1 MADFDKPPINEVVIG
16 KVFKP
21 RADLTVP
28 MFGRFWDLIEDNFP
42 KTQHAAPLI
51 ESGDSLEQNFMGMLP
66 RVWFVG
72 DDPSRLIQLQ
82 QDRLYYNW
90 RQLAGVD
97 SPYVRFDSIFIEYQR
112 YSEAF
117 ATFILSSLG
126 SPIEPTRLDLTY
138 VNVFR
143 RGREWQ
149 DFSDLGSVI
158 RGLDVLSNT
167 EKLGK
172 ASAGSF
178 QIDLR
183 PNNMPGRL
191 LIRLASGLDT
201 TSGAQLIKM
210 ELVAACG
217 AEELAGVEEK
227 AWYLQAHDA
236 IIEAFCTLTTEKAQ
250 KIWMRRSA

>member
-1 MADFDKPPINEVVIG
+1 MADFDKPPINEVVLG

-21 RADLTVP
+21 RGDLTVP
-28 MFGRFWDLIEDNFP
+28 MFGRFWDLIEEDFP
-42 KTQHAAPLI
+42 KTQHAPPLI
-51 ESGDSLEQNFMGMLP
+51 EPGGHSDKNFMGILP

-72 DDPSRLIQLQ
+72 EDPSRLIQLQ

-90 RQLAGVD
+90 RQLAGVE
-97 SPYVRFDSIFIEYQR
+97 SPYARFESIFAEYQR

-126 SPIEPTRLDLTY
+126 SPLESTRLDLTY
-138 VNVFR
+138 VNVFQ

-158 RGLDVLSNT
+158 SGLDVLSNAQT
-167 EKLGK
+167 LGK

-178 QIDLR
+178 QIDLK
-183 PNNMPGRL
+183 PNSMPGLLSIRL
-191 LIRLASGLDT
+191 LSGFDT
-201 TSGAQLIKM
+201 GSGAQLIKM
-210 ELVAACG
+210 ELVAVCG
-217 AEELAGVEEK
+217 TEELAGVEEK

-236 IIEAFCTLTTEKAQ
+236 IIEAFCTLTTDKAQ
-250 KIWMRRSA
+250 KIWMRRSD